1 MEHENRSTP
10 RVSTPREEQQR
21 QDASEELTESS
32 TDEDDEYR
40 ERLERAKK
48 LARSEITVRQW
59 DRSAGL
65 YTRTHTH
72 THTHSEALIQ
82 KNCGPL
88 RRYKFCEI
96 DLDEALGPVLD
107 NLERIS
113 CHRCARARCPAITCL
128 RTCVCVCVCKC
139 VPESVRACV
148 CVCLRACVHAC
159 VLACVRACV
168 RALCVCVSERAMGE
182 V

>member
-1 MEHENRSTP
+1 MQPVKTRAAAPVLLADARVFRCSDDSSDASDKSSKAGGDDDMDQVRSTP
-10 RVSTPREEQQR
+10 RRAASSPTREEQQR

-65 YTRTHTH
+65 YTRTHAH

-96 DLDEALGPVLD
+96 DLDQALGPVLD

-113 CHRCARARCPAITCL
+113 CHRCARVRCPAITCI
-128 RTCVCVCVCKC
+128 
-139 VPESVRACV
+139 RA
-148 CVCLRACVHAC
+148 
-159 VLACVRACV
+159 
-168 RALCVCVSERAMGE
+168 
-182 V
+182 